1 VGLLQWIP
9 ETEAGQLWIWR
20 EWEVRKSGWGGGG
33 GTVLRALA
41 ACKVESRTGREEGF
55 WVSEEEIA
63 PISS

>member
-1 VGLLQWIP
+1 MERVGS
-9 ETEAGQLWIWR
+9 EEKR
-20 EWEVRKSGWGGGG
+20 MGWWW